1 MKLNKIVALTSLVAA
16 ISATPL
22 FAGTKTL
29 KEVVVVEEKTTP
41 LFNAALSTGYDS
53 LYMYRGANTL
63 GTGNNSYGSSL
74 YWTDL
79 NATWNIT
86 ANDLFNVGSWQAFGL
101 VNTDY
106 KENDVYAT
114 YTHLFGDL
122 AASLGYTLY
131 NVFSLPTYANELSAK
146 LAYTAKLGSV
156 TITPSATYFFELGPD
171 LDNKGSQNA
180 GTSFLAFRVDSSIP
194 LYKDIVSLQPWVG
207 FGLNFGYN
215 QKETSTG
222 DLALFNG
229 ANNLETGLAVPVKI
243 NSVVSVSGYVA
254 YSYAFYNLFG
264 TTEPNTF
271 WGGGK
276 VTFSF

>member
-1 MKLNKIVALTSLVAA
+1 MKINKIVALTSLVAA

-53 LYMYRGANTL
+53 LYMFRGANVL
-63 GTGNNSYGSSL
+63 GTGSNSYGSSL

-101 VNTDY
+101 VNSSY

-122 AASLGYTLY
+122 AASLGYTFY
-131 NVFSLPTYANELSAK
+131 NVFSLPVYANELSAK
-146 LAYTAKLGSV
+146 LAYTAKVGDVS
-156 TITPSATYFFELGPD
+156 ITPSVAYFFELGPD
-171 LDNKGSQNA
+171 ISDKGSQNA

-207 FGLNFGYN
+207 FGLNFGFN
-215 QKETSTG
+215 PKTNSAGESV
-222 DLALFNG
+222 LFNG
-229 ANNLETGLAVPVKI
+229 ANNLETGIAVPVKI

-254 YSYAFYNLFG
+254 YSYAFYDLWG
-264 TTEPNTF
+264 TTEPSTF

>member
-53 LYMYRGANTL
+53 LYMFRGANVI

-86 ANDLFNVGSWQAFGL
+86 SNDMFNVGSWQAFGL

-114 YTHLFGDL
+114 YTHLFGDF
-122 AASLGYTLY
+122 AASLGYTFY
-131 NVFSLPTYANELSAK
+131 NVFSFPLYANELSAK
-146 LAYTAKLGSV
+146 LAYTAKLGDV
-156 TITPSATYFFELGPD
+156 TITPSATYYFELGPD
-171 LDNKGSQNA
+171 LNNKGSQNA

-207 FGLNFGYN
+207 FGLNFDYN
-215 QKETSTG
+215 QKQTSEG
-222 DLALFNG
+222 LVLFNG

-264 TTEPNTF
+264 TTEPSTF